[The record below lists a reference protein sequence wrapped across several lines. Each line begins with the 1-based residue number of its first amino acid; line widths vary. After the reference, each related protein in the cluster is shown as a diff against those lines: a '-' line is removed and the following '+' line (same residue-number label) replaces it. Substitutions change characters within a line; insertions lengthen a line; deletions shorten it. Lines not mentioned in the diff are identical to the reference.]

1 MIHATVL
8 DQVHLD
14 SLTDWIVHLTLLQ
27 AYSEHQFARELG
39 VAWSLSVEVAFYAF
53 VPLYF
58 VVLRSLGARAAPF
71 RALWVGTAALFFGG
85 FAFVVW
91 TGSWRQL
98 NVIAWL
104 PFEMP
109 VFAIGIALA
118 ILHELRSR
126 GRGPRGTFDLVAR
139 IAGWWWLLAAAI
151 LALAAVLWGETVLFR
166 VAHRVG
172 TQVLYTGFG
181 LCMALPV
188 VFPSTRTSRLD
199 RVLNHRVVAYVGLVS
214 YGVYLWHLQI
224 IDLIQHTWFPGGF
237 VSTNTF
243 RPVRRHRGARGRRR
257 DRELVRARTA
267 RALVRAPQTR
277 RWLDSDD
284 GNRAR
289 ARRRTDTRTA
299 SARRRRRLR
308 SAPSTSRPARRRR
321 RPCSAPTDHLERQP
335 DRLTPAHLESAAGGE
350 QLEALR
356 VKNRTWPTSRM
367 PRRS

>member
-1 MIHATVL
+1 ML

-58 VVLRSLGARAAPF
+58 VVLRSLGARAAPL
-71 RALWVGTAALFFGG
+71 RCLVGRHRRSLFFGG
-85 FAFVVW
+85 CAFVVW

-126 GRGPRGTFDLVAR
+126 GRGPACTFDLVAR

-199 RVLNHRVVAYVGLVS
+199 RVLNARVVAYVGLVS

-237 VSTNTF
+237 VSTNAFALFVVTAVLAVGVATVSWF
-243 RPVRRHRGARGRRR
+243 VLERPALSFADRRR
-257 DRELVRARTA
+257 DGGST
-267 RALVRAPQTR
+267 QTT
-277 RWLDSDD
+277 
-284 GNRAR
+284 G
-289 ARRRTDTRTA
+289 TGA
-299 SARRRRRLR
+299 S
-308 SAPSTSRPARRRR
+308 S
-321 RPCSAPTDHLERQP
+321 
-335 DRLTPAHLESAAGGE
+335 
-350 QLEALR
+350 
-356 VKNRTWPTSRM
+356 
-367 PRRS
+367 